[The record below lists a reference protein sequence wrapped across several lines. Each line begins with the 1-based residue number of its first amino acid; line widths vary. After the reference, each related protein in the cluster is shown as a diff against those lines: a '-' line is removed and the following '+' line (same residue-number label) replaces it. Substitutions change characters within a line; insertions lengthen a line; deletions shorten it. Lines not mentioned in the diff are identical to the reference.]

1 MSEKAEGGRVEAGAS
16 AGRRRVLRLLL
27 TVLLVVGLGLALRYG
42 WWQTFGNRLAT
53 VSEGKVYRSAQMGP
67 GALEG
72 AVEKYGLRSVLDLR
86 YAKEEPGQRAREI
99 ETLERLG
106 VRYLHLPTDQV
117 PRLETV
123 DRFLELAS
131 DPENLPML
139 IHCKHGEGRSVLFS
153 ALYRIE
159 FEGWDRDEARK
170 ASRLLHFRGS
180 FSRDAPKGRF
190 LLEYQPRLDESP

>member
-1 MSEKAEGGRVEAGAS
+1 MSDPNQRS
-16 AGRRRVLRLLL
+16 GRRRVLR
-27 TVLLVVGLGLALRYG
+27 VLLALLVVVGLGFALRYG
-42 WWQTFGNRLAT
+42 WWQTFGDRFAAI
-53 VSEGKVYRSAQMGP
+53 SEGKVYQSAQMGP
-67 GALEG
+67 GALER
-72 AVEKYGLRSVLDLR
+72 AVERYGLRSVLDLR
-86 YAKEEPGQRAREI
+86 YAKEAPEQRAEEI

-117 PRLETV
+117 PDLEDV

-159 FEGWDRDEARK
+159 FEGWDNDEARK

-180 FSRDAPKGRF
+180 FSREAPKGRF
-190 LLEYQPRLDESP
+190 LMEYEPRLGEKP

>member
-1 MSEKAEGGRVEAGAS
+1 MSETAGKKRGAAGAS
-16 AGRRRVLRLLL
+16 AGRRRALRILLS
-27 TVLLVVGLGLALRYG
+27 VIVVVGLGLALRYG
-42 WWQTFGNRLAT
+42 WWQTFGDRFAT
-53 VSEGKVYRSAQMGP
+53 ISEGKVYQSAQMGP
-67 GALEG
+67 GALES
-72 AVEKYGLRSVLDLR
+72 AVETYGLRSVLDLR
-86 YAKEEPGQRAREI
+86 YATEEPEQRAEQI

-117 PRLETV
+117 PELETV

-159 FEGWDRDEARK
+159 FDGWDNDEARK

-180 FSRDAPKGRF
+180 FSRGAPKGEF
-190 LLEYQPRLDESP
+190 LMEYQPRLEETP